1 MGERSGTNPKS
12 GGVRSSSGD
21 GRRDGGDDDDD
32 SAEEDIADL
41 ARRKLEIDPG
51 AGSSKGQQEESR
63 SARPDPRSRW
73 ARVRQRA
80 RQRMD
85 SEESNATMTQGRD
98 KPSRSN
104 TLLLSTMD
112 RNGEEKEDQSEG
124 KEQVEE
130 VGSPVEIMES
140 PKSGSA
146 SPERG
151 VQGARRGAGRSRQ
164 QEDGDS
170 TRSRSGSGSRPPR
183 PIAGTFLAKSPRAI
197 HETASLPVPAAGS
210 DESAGLRA
218 SSSSSTLAEGSKT
231 PYWEQ
236 LATSPK
242 AGILSGESEDESI
255 STRPATL
262 NRDKSLGRGPWPSRQ
277 RSSNSPSP
285 RPDLL
290 SVSGSQSSIS
300 SAARSAPNSPRI
312 RPTKGQQQPTASP
325 ASKPKP
331 NHRAN
336 SNPPELDVD
345 ERELGFQLRSRLS
358 GHPGHARRNSSTH
371 RVLET
376 LDAKHHAND
385 KGQRMV
391 NQYALGPLIGRGAYG
406 NVEKG
411 IDVGTGQEYVSRLGR
426 SG

>member
-1 MGERSGTNPKS
+1 M
-12 GGVRSSSGD
+12 
-21 GRRDGGDDDDD
+21 
-32 SAEEDIADL
+32 
-41 ARRKLEIDPG
+41 
-51 AGSSKGQQEESR
+51 
-63 SARPDPRSRW
+63 
-73 ARVRQRA
+73 
-80 RQRMD
+80 
-85 SEESNATMTQGRD
+85 
-98 KPSRSN
+98 
-104 TLLLSTMD
+104 
-112 RNGEEKEDQSEG
+112 
-124 KEQVEE
+124 
-130 VGSPVEIMES
+130 
-140 PKSGSA
+140 
-146 SPERG
+146 
-151 VQGARRGAGRSRQ
+151 
-164 QEDGDS
+164 
-170 TRSRSGSGSRPPR
+170 
-183 PIAGTFLAKSPRAI
+183 
-197 HETASLPVPAAGS
+197 
-210 DESAGLRA
+210 
-218 SSSSSTLAEGSKT
+218 
-231 PYWEQ
+231 
-236 LATSPK
+236 
-242 AGILSGESEDESI
+242 SGESEDESI